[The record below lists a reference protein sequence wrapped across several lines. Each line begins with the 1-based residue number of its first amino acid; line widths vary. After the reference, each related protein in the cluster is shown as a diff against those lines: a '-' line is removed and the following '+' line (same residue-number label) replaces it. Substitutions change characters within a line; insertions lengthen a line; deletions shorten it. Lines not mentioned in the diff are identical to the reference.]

1 MVHLKMEVPGLRKR
15 SLIAASALALITVLL
30 LCFAASA
37 KRTSKYVGSSEC
49 ATCHEDSHPAITAA
63 HAKTKHQLAM
73 TDAVKKPAAVV
84 AVFDADSPFKK
95 SDVRY
100 VLGTGTVYQDY
111 LDKDLKLLPG
121 RWLVKERKW
130 TKIEQ
135 VDAVTQCVGCHV
147 TNFEPVARTWTEL
160 GVGCEACHGPGAAHS
175 ESMEAKDIINLKKLD
190 PAKQN
195 MVCGQCHSQAT
206 DASGKYAF
214 SPRFVPG
221 QNLGEFLKLKES
233 CDDAPNSQYNTFL
246 TSKHASTGSTCV
258 TCHDS
263 HGDKAK
269 AAHQLRAPINTG
281 CLGCHN
287 VQIGQTKAVVDLKT
301 HAPDAGA
308 DDTCATCHMPGGSH
322 AFKKATG
329 SAVSE

>member
-1 MVHLKMEVPGLRKR
+1 MRKR
-15 SLIAASALALITVLL
+15 SLITASALAMTAVLL
-30 LCFAASA
+30 LGYAASA
-37 KRTSKYVGSSEC
+37 KRTAKYIGSSEC
-49 ATCHEDSHPAITAA
+49 ATCHDDSHPAITAA
-63 HAKTKHQLAM
+63 HRKTKHRLAM
-73 TDAVKKPAAVV
+73 TDAAKKPAAIV
-84 AVFDADSPFKK
+84 AVLDADSPFKK

-100 VLGTGTVYQDY
+100 VLGTGTDYQDY

-121 RWLVKERKW
+121 RWLVKEQKW
-130 TKIEQ
+130 VQIEQ

-147 TNFEPVARTWTEL
+147 TNFDPETKTWTEL
-160 GVGCEACHGPGAAHS
+160 GVGCESCHGSGAAHS
-175 ESMEAKDIINLKKLD
+175 ESMEAKDIVNPKKLD
-190 PAKQN
+190 AKKQN
-195 MVCGQCHSQAT
+195 MICGQCHSQAT
-206 DASGKYAF
+206 DGSGKYAF
-214 SPRFVPG
+214 SPKFVPG
-221 QNLGEFLKLKES
+221 QDLGQFLKLKVCAEG
-233 CDDAPNSQYNTFL
+233 AVNAQYNEFL

-269 AAHQLRAPINTG
+269 AAHQLRAPISAL

-322 AFKKATG
+322 TFKKATG
-329 SAVSE
+329 TAVSE